1 MLFGETNYLSE
12 VECPMTK
19 SRGPALRAIVPA
31 MATLPVLLGAVAMI
45 AASPV
50 EAKTLNVNNQATCN
64 ETNGNPNYCTIKTAV
79 TKANPGDTVLVA
91 AGTYVARVLIN
102 RSGTSSAPINVTT
115 NQGAVVTSTTQG
127 FDLSGASWVN
137 INGFTVSTTTNEGI
151 RCTLCSNVNLTNNTV
166 DHSNGKGI
174 LITTN
179 SSDMV
184 LTNNTIQDSRLTG
197 IDVVGSQRITIN
209 DGQVLR
215 SGLRISTK
223 TYKGIRFSGASD
235 STVDGTEVADNSDS
249 GIYMINS
256 STGIRIK
263 NVRSHDNARGFE
275 RAAAGIESR
284 TAGNIVES
292 STAYSNE
299 DTGINMRWGGNDG
312 LIVNNT
318 SYSNG
323 DHGIDI
329 LQSINA
335 KVVNNSVYNNRTA
348 GINVEGSSTGATIMN
363 NISVDN
369 GPAPLIRT
377 WGQIRVTTTSVPGT
391 TANYNLVFNSTT
403 GGPLYHWNGVYF
415 SKLSSLKTANQ
426 GVETNGL
433 QGDPLWVNRA
443 AGNFHLTSSSGAID
457 SANSDAISTPEIDKD
472 SESNARCDESSKTN
486 TGSGS
491 GGAFYD
497 RGAFEFDC

>member
-1 MLFGETNYLSE
+1 MLFGETNYLCE

-19 SRGPALRAIVPA
+19 SRGPAPRALLPA
-31 MATLPVLLGAVAMI
+31 MASLPVLLGAVAMI

-64 ETNGNPNYCTIKTAV
+64 ETTGNPNYCTIKKAV
-79 TKANPGDTVLVA
+79 TKANAGDIVLVA
-91 AGTYVARVLIN
+91 AGTYVGRVFVD
-102 RSGTSSAPINVTT
+102 RVGTSAAPINITT

-127 FDLSGASWVN
+127 FSLSSAAWVN
-137 INGFTVSTTTNEGI
+137 INGFTVSATTLEGI
-151 RCTLCSNVNLTNNTV
+151 RCTLCSHVNLTNNTV
-166 DHSNGKGI
+166 DHSNGKGFFI
-174 LITTN
+174 NN
-179 SSDMV
+179 SSDTV
-184 LTNNTIQDSRLTG
+184 LTNNTVRDSRLTG

-215 SGLRISTK
+215 AGLREITK

-235 STVDGTEVADNSDS
+235 STVDGTEVAGNSDS
-249 GIYMINS
+249 GIYMIDA

-292 STAYSNE
+292 STAYDNE
-299 DTGINMRWGGNDG
+299 DTGINMRWGGNNG

-329 LQSINA
+329 LESVNA
-335 KVVNNSVYNNRTA
+335 KIVNNSVYENDTA
-348 GINVEGSSTGATIMN
+348 GINVEGGSTGATIMN

-369 GPAPLIRT
+369 GLPPIRT
-377 WGQIRVTTTSVPGT
+377 WGQIRVTTSSVPGS
-391 TANYNLVFNSTT
+391 TANYNVVFNST
-403 GGPLYHWNGVYF
+403 GGSLYHWNGTYF
-415 SKLSSLKTANQ
+415 SKLSSLKTANP
-426 GVETNGL
+426 GVEVNGL
-433 QGDPLWVNRA
+433 QGDPGWVDEDN
-443 AGNFHLTSSSGAID
+443 GDFHLASSSGAID
-457 SANSDAISTPEIDKD
+457 SANSDAISTPEIDED
-472 SESNARCDESSKTN
+472 SEGNARCDYSGKTN

-491 GGAFYD
+491 GGNFYD
-497 RGAFEFDC
+497 RGAYEFDC